1 MEETGANTSE
11 AVAEAVVTLFNE
23 AWSGHDL
30 AAALALTSE
39 DCVFESTSPAPDGQR
54 AVGQAAV
61 RTAWQPIFADLRSSF
76 TVEETFTAGCR
87 VVQRWRYD
95 WGDGHVRGV
104 DLFTVQNGRVTEKLS
119 YVKGLP
125 GTARAG
131 SRRMLV
137 RHTFRPKPP
146 NEYTCAGCLSSPA
159 RIPAVNSRHW
169 AGERTRTG
177 PLRSLESQTATSPGR
192 LSATSTQAPPLL
204 V

>member
-1 MEETGANTSE
+1 MEETGANTGE
-11 AVAEAVVTLFNE
+11 AAAEAVVTLFNE

-54 AVGQAAV
+54 AVGRAAV
-61 RTAWQPIFADLRSSF
+61 RAAWQPIFADLRSGF

-104 DLFTVQNGRVTEKLS
+104 DLFTVQNGRVTEKMS

-131 SRRMLV
+131 SRRVLV
-137 RHTFRPKPP
+137 RHTFRPTPQ
-146 NEYTCAGCLSSPA
+146 NEYTCAGGPAGGRAGPPRGTGTTPGSTSP
-159 RIPAVNSRHW
+159 SR
-169 AGERTRTG
+169 RTG
-177 PLRSLESQTATSPGR
+177 RRPAQGSEGGR
-192 LSATSTQAPPLL
+192 APPRSGCTAAGPS
-204 V
+204 